1 MKIVSIVIA
10 MAFAFAAQAN
20 EPATHET
27 KPAAPVAAP
36 AKKEHKAM
44 PKKADKEA
52 KGHTE
57 EAPKAGH

>member
-36 AKKEHKAM
+36 AKKAM
-44 PKKADKEA
+44 PKKADKKAE
-52 KGHTE
+52 GHTTE

>member
-44 PKKADKEA
+44 PKKGA
-52 KGHTE
+52 HTEEMKKE